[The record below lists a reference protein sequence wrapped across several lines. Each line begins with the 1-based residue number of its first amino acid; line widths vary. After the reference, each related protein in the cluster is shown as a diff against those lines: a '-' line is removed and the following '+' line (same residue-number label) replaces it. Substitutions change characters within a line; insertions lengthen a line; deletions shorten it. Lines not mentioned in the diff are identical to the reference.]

1 MEIKTK
7 FNIGDTVYLI
17 SVGQKITEEEVFS
30 TKILGILINEN
41 SFVYIVQHARF
52 NEKRYIEENRLYA
65 TKEEA
70 EEKLKKSRIKVYLSG
85 AIANDKNYVSKFMT
99 AKEEVKKMGFS
110 VLSPIETDESMHDEG
125 AKECMFASIEL
136 LKKADVMLLLDK
148 DLTKSKGV
156 QIEIELAR
164 YCNIPVAD
172 KYKDIEYFY
181 KRGKGEKWKR

>member
-1 MEIKTK
+1 MEINKEAK
-7 FNIGDTVYLI
+7 FNIGDAVYYVKKSDNNVVLSRIWTIIFNKESII
-17 SVGQKITEEEVFS
+17 SYGLQEGIIRTE
-30 TKILGILINEN
+30 NEL
-41 SFVYIVQHARF
+41 F
-52 NEKRYIEENRLYA
+52 A
-65 TKEEA
+65 TQEEA
-70 EEKLKKSRIKVYLSG
+70 EEKAKRGRVKVYLSG

-110 VLSPIETDESMHDEG
+110 VLSPIETSESLHDKG

-181 KRGKGEKWKR
+181 KRGKGEK